1 MIEQQG
7 RVTRLDGQLAAV
19 QVGAR
24 TGCRACEAGEGC
36 GAGIFGRLLG
46 RGETEVLIPNVIGAG
61 PGQAV
66 ILALPETTYLG
77 LVLRMYAA
85 PLLAG
90 LAGALVVYPLFGLD
104 SVAVPVR
111 DAASLGAGLLAAGLA
126 LAVVR
131 RGFRAGLS
139 ELEILMVGHAPG
151 RVTCSGAG
159 VEADPG
165 ANPARAARPLERF
178 GKQRGET

>member
-19 QVGAR
+19 RVGAR
-24 TGCRACEAGEGC
+24 TGCQACEAGEGC

-46 RGETEVLIPNVIGAG
+46 RGETEVLIPNAIGAR

-66 ILALPETTYLG
+66 LLALPETTYLG
-77 LVLRMYAA
+77 LVLKMYGA

-90 LAGALVVYPLFGLD
+90 LAGAMVAYPLFGLD
-104 SVAVPVR
+104 AAAAPVR
-111 DAASLGAGLLAAGLA
+111 DAVSLGAGLLAASLA

-131 RGFRAGLS
+131 RSFRAGLN
-139 ELEILMVGHAPG
+139 EWVVQMVNHPPG
-151 RVTCSGAG
+151 RAICTGAG
-159 VEADPG
+159 IDADNG
-165 ANPARAARPLERF
+165 ASPAHAGNPLDGF